1 MVDAIIKSGTVQ
13 SGSALLVALIF
24 LGVLT
29 MLGVSVALT
38 STTQLKI
45 SANSEETN
53 RTFHST
59 NAGANLLLSK
69 TVVSGELEG
78 DERHN
83 DILLDAK
90 SQSGL
95 EQNASGSFLDDVY
108 SKAFAGEFY
117 DRQVNVSIEQK
128 AKGTTCPRSENGSS
142 ANKIACDYFDISS
155 IYQHEI
161 NPDYKPSVKI
171 GIYREMIYSSSA
183 TAKTIKIAE

>member
-1 MVDAIIKSGTVQ
+1 MVRTIIKSSTVQ

-38 STTQLKI
+38 TTTQLKI

-69 TVVSGELEG
+69 TVIGGELEG
-78 DERHN
+78 DERG
-83 DILLDAK
+83 DDVLLGAK
-90 SQSGL
+90 SQSGA
-95 EQNASGSFLDDVY
+95 EHSASNSFLSDVY
-108 SKAFAGEFY
+108 SKTYTGEVY
-117 DRQVNVSIEQK
+117 DRKVNVSIEQK
-128 AKGTTCPRSENGSS
+128 AKGTTCPRVENGSS

-155 IYQHEI
+155 TYQHEV

-183 TAKTIKIAE
+183 TAKTIKISE